1 MQRRDERFVHNEN
14 IRNLKKRLLT
24 ETDGV
29 KRKML
34 VSLLAEEEAGLN
46 RLMRGRRALIVDDE
60 LMIAI
65 GLEAEMQA
73 LGFDVC
79 DLATNGQEA
88 LALAMTAKPDVVL
101 MDVCL
106 GGGCE
111 GIEAARW
118 LRQVCEVAIIFVTGF
133 TDGDT
138 VERIRQQVPGAP
150 VLYKP
155 VSRQCLLDAVIET
168 RIEAQRSG

>member
-79 DLATNGQEA
+79 DLA
-88 LALAMTAKPDVVL
+88 
-101 MDVCL
+101 
-106 GGGCE
+106 
-111 GIEAARW
+111 
-118 LRQVCEVAIIFVTGF
+118 IIFVT
-133 TDGDT
+133 
-138 VERIRQQVPGAP
+138 
-150 VLYKP
+150 
-155 VSRQCLLDAVIET
+155 
-168 RIEAQRSG
+168 